1 MAAIVRVISLLLKHM
16 AYKSP
21 VAETEEAVRSYIRY
35 PVKEVYKAPEEDVNF
50 TVNKKQHIWSKRE
63 GREALADRLMCKQP
77 GVHI

>member
-1 MAAIVRVISLLLKHM
+1 MK
-16 AYKSP
+16 AYGIHSP

>member
-1 MAAIVRVISLLLKHM
+1 M

-21 VAETEEAVRSYIRY
+21 VAETEEAERSYIRY
-35 PVKEVYKAPEEDVNF
+35 PVKEVYKEEGVNF
-50 TVNKKQHIWSKRE
+50 TVNKKQHIWRE